1 MTSPASASSP
11 CHLVTL
17 SFPRLGGFAAVA
29 EGVAGV
35 DPGGRMAFGELGVG
49 VGAVGERGVFLGVA
63 DFVAEDVLVG
73 GGGPGEAAVGD
84 LDVGGRGGLVVV
96 LEGGGDQ
103 VGDAGVAGGGE

>member
-49 VGAVGERGVFLGVA
+49 VGAVGERGVVLGVA

-73 GGGPGEAAVGD
+73 GGGPREAAVGD
-84 LDVGGRGGLVVV
+84 LDVGGGGVAVAVLVDGGV
-96 LEGGGDQ
+96 EGGQ
-103 VGDAGVAGGGE
+103 A